1 MRFNILTKSV
11 RDAMS
16 AVGAKKTKVRAT
28 TIRPGSARTRRQP
41 TPPPRPV
48 PDFLARSSYWAMLFL
63 VGHHSQQINPPSQV
77 QTQLTLQ

>member
-41 TPPPRPV
+41 TPPPRPRLV

-63 VGHHSQQINPPSQV
+63 VGHHSQQKYTPSQ
-77 QTQLTLQ
+77 L